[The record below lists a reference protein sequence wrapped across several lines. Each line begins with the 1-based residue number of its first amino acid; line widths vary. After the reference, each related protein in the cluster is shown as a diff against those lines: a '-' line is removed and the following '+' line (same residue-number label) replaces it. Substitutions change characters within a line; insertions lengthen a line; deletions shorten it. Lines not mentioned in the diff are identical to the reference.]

1 MWPRCQQSRCELG
14 LCTLNDFTKEIK
26 SHSRVYP
33 ATLGLVSSRESWA
46 VDQNQPSQVWWM
58 FLSTCHTVESPYVML
73 NFEIKTITR
82 CDGYSWLSTWLLLEW
97 TKTQVAGHTC
107 AWLFLI
113 ELLEVGNLALNLV
126 LLKCKDW
133 PYIWATP
140 FLSSLYKRCGR
151 RKRLFFLCLLAL
163 TYQQVHSFTA
173 TLEFRYILKTRSDIQ
188 PCGLNNY
195 WIFELSIKRE
205 SFLK

>member
-1 MWPRCQQSRCELG
+1 MVRIEKWKVFHQRKVQQLINLLKYPNKNEKKL
-14 LCTLNDFTKEIK
+14 IK
-26 SHSRVYP
+26 
-33 ATLGLVSSRESWA
+33 LKK
-46 VDQNQPSQVWWM
+46 
-58 FLSTCHTVESPYVML
+58 VESS
-73 NFEIKTITR
+73 